1 MFLSLLPAK
10 SPAQAGDLGGVM
22 KTREYDI
29 KVFKVFKDIK
39 EVKVVEVF

>member
-1 MFLSLLPAK
+1 MR
-10 SPAQAGDLGGVM
+10 GGVM